1 MGLILSMF
9 YTFGIKFSHSHLQ
22 REREKE
28 GGGKREKDRMR
39 QETVPREATA
49 WTERGK
55 RKDAVCLLDK

>member
-22 REREKE
+22 RERERKRE
-28 GGGKREKDRMR
+28 GGKREKDRMR
-39 QETVPREATA
+39 QETVPPTA